1 MCLLFGWNNIF
12 KNINCDFEDTFNDI
26 DKFLVKRGINKDIIK
41 KIFQVFFLIV
51 LLIMSLTFSRV
62 SFVTGVSPLFIWDF
76 PSLLKV

>member
-12 KNINCDFEDTFNDI
+12 KNINCDFEDIFNDI
-26 DKFLVKRGINKDIIK
+26 DKFLVKRGRNKDITK

-62 SFVTGVSPLFIWDF
+62 SFVTGVFPLFIRDF
-76 PSLLKV
+76 HSLLKV